1 MSNPDPIVLHV
12 PGREVPAGAPIQP
25 HSDIAQFFKIEEKK
39 AFTVEALLRGAP
51 IEAIPFNV
59 KPDDIV
65 ELEYEGDLY
74 RWMRADQL
82 RDDLQKGSSL
92 RAAES
97 SSENKL
103 TIPPDFGAPPT
114 RGGLDLLLKGL
125 KVLGIDPVGQ
135 VAKLAVQEVISK
147 FEDSIRPAPGLYVLS
162 DPGTIERQVHDK
174 RDLDTRA
181 PYLLFLHGTASS
193 VAGSFSGLVPGPND
207 ADSSI
212 SADDWKNLR
221 EKYSGH
227 ILGPQN

>member
-82 RDDLQKGSSL
+82 RDDLQKSSSL
-92 RAAES
+92 RAAKSLVRTS
-97 SSENKL
+97 SPS
-103 TIPPDFGAPPT
+103 
-114 RGGLDLLLKGL
+114 RR
-125 KVLGIDPVGQ
+125 
-135 VAKLAVQEVISK
+135 
-147 FEDSIRPAPGLYVLS
+147 DSG
-162 DPGTIERQVHDK
+162 
-174 RDLDTRA
+174 
-181 PYLLFLHGTASS
+181 
-193 VAGSFSGLVPGPND
+193 
-207 ADSSI
+207 
-212 SADDWKNLR
+212 
-221 EKYSGH
+221 
-227 ILGPQN
+227 